1 MNAIVEKNMKILK
14 KYYKIAKYIIFFLFI
29 CYLLFF
35 NKKKYLN
42 NNIMKKL
49 HMDLKLYDKKY
60 KNQIL
65 ELMSKSLGQ
74 KITSVKSIFL
84 AQKSYFGNQILIL
97 SDIIFI
103 CEILGCKRIILD
115 KKYFW
120 YIKNKIIDRKFKRII
135 DIGDIKDYLNTS
147 TIIDKTS
154 SFFQKLYINRMNLLR
169 NEILNNLPKIVIK
182 PNALYI
188 YIRSSLSGSVYN
200 PDYFQPPLCFYKTI
214 LNNYKFK
221 KVNLIAKDK
230 TNKMVD
236 VLLNNFKF
244 IIFKEKSLKE
254 DIAYLIYAYNIVG
267 LSSSFLYSIMNMNYN
282 LRLYWHYGEHGFR
295 FIPNIEATIFKM
307 EPSNEYSKQI
317 YYWKYNSS
325 QFKLMINDNCP
336 NKFEIEN

>member
-1 MNAIVEKNMKILK
+1 MKNFKKNYKLK
-14 KYYKIAKYIIFFLFI
+14 KYIILHI
-29 CYLLFF
+29 D
-35 NKKKYLN
+35 KKF
-42 NNIMKKL
+42 
-49 HMDLKLYDKKY
+49 YDKKF
-60 KNQIL
+60 KKQLL
-65 ELMSKSLGQ
+65 ELISKSLGN

-84 AQKSYFGNQILIL
+84 SQKFFFGNQIMIL
-97 SDIIFI
+97 NDVIFV
-103 CEILGCKRIILD
+103 CEILGCKKIILD
-115 KKYFW
+115 KRYFW
-120 YIKNKIIDRKFKRII
+120 YIKNRIIDKKFKRII

-154 SFFQKLYINRMNLLR
+154 SFFQILYINRMDLLR

-230 TNKMVD
+230 TNKMVE

-244 IIFKEKSLKE
+244 IFFKEKSSKE
-254 DIAYLIYAYNIVG
+254 DIAYWIYAYNIVG
-267 LSSSFLYSIMNMNYN
+267 LPSSFLYSIMNMNYN

-295 FIPNIEATIFKM
+295 FIPNIDATIFKM

-325 QFKLMINDNCP
+325 
-336 NKFEIEN
+336 